1 MMNGRLFFLHGIA
14 GLLALILGPLALTS
28 SAAAEPWYYTIDEA
42 RNDQQANFCRTE
54 TDVRELASIF
64 VRFGP
69 RTGYSALAEAR
80 ACWTAIKT
88 FTPRRIITHVVIS
101 EGKPGEY
108 ILRFVEVQIQG
119 GETVYL
125 VTTRDVRP

>member
-1 MMNGRLFFLHGIA
+1 MRRSA
-14 GLLALILGPLALTS
+14 PALAAILGSAVLAGA
-28 SAAAEPWYYTIDEA
+28 AAAESWHYTIDQP
-42 RNDQQANFCRTE
+42 RSDQQANFCRTE
-54 TDVRELASIF
+54 ADVQELAGIF

-69 RTGYSALAEAR
+69 RTGYAALAETR

-88 FTPRRIITHVVIS
+88 FTPRRIVTHVVIS

-108 ILRFVEVQIQG
+108 VLRFVEVQNHV
-119 GETVYL
+119 GETFYL